1 MPRSVSADRIEA
13 VRHFNRWYTQQVG
26 ALRGDLLATPYPL
39 PQARVLFEL
48 AHRDGVT
55 AADLAAT
62 LGLDRSYLSRLLAG
76 LEKKGLV
83 LRARDKA
90 DARRQSLALT
100 AAGRRAFADLDR
112 RSRDEVRAILA
123 PLAPERERRLLG
135 AMAAIEHVLGAGE
148 MTEFSFTLR
157 AHEPGDLGWVVSRH
171 GALYA
176 REYGWD
182 ASFEALVA
190 EIAAKFLREFDPARE
205 RAWIAERDGERVGC
219 VFIVGESAS
228 VAKLRMLLV
237 EPDARGLGLGRRLV
251 AECIRFARS
260 VGYRE
265 LVLWTNDVL
274 HAARRLYV
282 EAGFTLVGEQRHT
295 SFGHPLV
302 GQTWSL
308 DVRGSDS
315 PSDP

>member
-1 MPRSVSADRIEA
+1 MSAPVPSDRIDA
-13 VRHFNRWYTQQVG
+13 VRRFNRWYTQRVG
-26 ALRGDLLATPYPL
+26 ALRGDLLTTPFPL

-48 AHRDGVT
+48 AQKDGVT
-55 AADLAAT
+55 ANDLARA
-62 LGLDRSYLSRLLAG
+62 LDLDRSYLSRLLAG
-76 LEKKGLV
+76 LERKGLV
-83 LRARDKA
+83 LRARDRA

-100 AAGRRAFADLDR
+100 AAGRRAYVDLDG
-112 RSRDEVRAILA
+112 RSRDEVRAILE
-123 PLAPERERRLLG
+123 PLPPEREKRLLG
-135 AMAAIEHVLGAGE
+135 AMAAIERTLDPAVADE
-148 MTEFSFTLR
+148 PFALR

-182 ASFEALVA
+182 TTFEAMVA
-190 EIAAKFLREFDPARE
+190 EIAAKFLREFDPSRE

-219 VFIVGESAS
+219 VFVVAQSPT
-228 VAKLRMLLV
+228 VAKLRMLIV

-274 HAARRLYV
+274 HAARHLYV

-295 SFGHPLV
+295 SFGHALV

-308 DVRGSDS
+308 QLHGSG
-315 PSDP
+315 

>member
-148 MTEFSFTLR
+148 TTEVPFTLR

-182 ASFEALVA
+182 ATFEALVA

-219 VFIVGESAS
+219 VFVVGESAS

-251 AECIRFARS
+251 AECLRFARS

-308 DVRGSDS
+308 DLAKASGD
-315 PSDP
+315 

>member
-148 MTEFSFTLR
+148 TTEVPFTLR

-219 VFIVGESAS
+219 VFVVNESAS

-237 EPDARGLGLGRRLV
+237 EPEARGLGLGRALV
-251 AECIRFARS
+251 GECIRFARS